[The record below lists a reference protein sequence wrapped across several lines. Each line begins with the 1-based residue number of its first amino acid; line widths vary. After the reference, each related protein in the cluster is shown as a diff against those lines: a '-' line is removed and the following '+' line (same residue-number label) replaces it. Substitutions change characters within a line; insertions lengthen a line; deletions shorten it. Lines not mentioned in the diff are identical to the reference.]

1 MKKNLIVILSLI
13 FVNYVFSQN
22 DEISEVK
29 NLIEKVSSWQNKQ
42 TDHVDKYTLTNWH
55 FSAYYIGLMRA
66 YKATGNKKY
75 YNHLY
80 NVGET
85 HNWKTP
91 YDMYHADKIAIGQ
104 LYLDLF
110 DQEKNPEIIENLKW
124 DLDAHIYR
132 TSPEPDVRY
141 LNNPY
146 NKEWW
151 TWCDA
156 LFMAPPTFAKMYKIT
171 GEKKYLDYAIK
182 HWFITTD
189 YLWDSKENLIY
200 RDDRYFNL
208 KTSSEKKIFWSRG
221 NGWVYAGLVH
231 MLEIIPK
238 DHPKRPDFIK
248 QFKGM
253 SEKLLDLQERS
264 SDGLWR
270 SNLLDPGIFAYL
282 NKNEDK
288 LIETE
293 KIDIPENSGSS
304 FFCYGFAW
312 GINNGI
318 LDKNLF
324 MNPMRSAW
332 KMLKSHVNDEGRLGF
347 IQPVGKDPKPYDKN
361 SWQEFGTGAFLLA
374 ASEYINFLNKER
386 KIITKAEKGKLI
398 YKNDLNNKESIH
410 NWSMEGNAKTIFKNG
425 WMEMFSPNKSSHH
438 VLWCPLL
445 R

>member
-1 MKKNLIVILSLI
+1 MK
-13 FVNYVFSQN
+13 
-22 DEISEVK
+22 
-29 NLIEKVSSWQNKQ
+29 
-42 TDHVDKYTLTNWH
+42 
-55 FSAYYIGLMRA
+55 
-66 YKATGNKKY
+66 
-75 YNHLY
+75 
-80 NVGET
+80 
-85 HNWKTP
+85 
-91 YDMYHADKIAIGQ
+91 
-104 LYLDLF
+104 
-110 DQEKNPEIIENLKW
+110 
-124 DLDAHIYR
+124 
-132 TSPEPDVRY
+132 
-141 LNNPY
+141 
-146 NKEWW
+146 
-151 TWCDA
+151 
-156 LFMAPPTFAKMYKIT
+156 
-171 GEKKYLDYAIK
+171 KKYLDYAIK

-438 VLWCPLL
+438 VLWCPEKFPSSFIAEWEIQNLNLDSGLCIVFFAANGTNGEDILDNSLKKRNGVFNQYTKSDLNNYHISYYANNPKKPDRPFTHL
-445 R
+445 RKNKGFQTVQFGQKGIPSKSKNIHKIQLVKSKGRIIMNIDGNKIIDWNDNGKESGPILGSGKLAFRQMQWTHFRYKNFKVWDLISIKDF